1 MNKTNH
7 PNTKNRFKKKGIAAL
22 FMNGECVDSKVFLSI
37 HDRKQIF
44 TEYNKRIKP
53 LKYYH
58 EIRID
63 VTYDNATINQFLT
76 KTKDNA

>member
-1 MNKTNH
+1 MAD
-7 PNTKNRFKKKGIAAL
+7 FKKKGTASL
-22 FMNGECVDSKVFLSI
+22 YLNDEHVTTKVFNSLYE
-37 HDRKQIF
+37 RKEIF
-44 TEYNKRIKP
+44 AEYNRRIKP

-76 KTKDNA
+76 KTKQHA